1 MSAGPTSPIGV
12 HVIDDDPAIRDS
24 LDWLFRS
31 RELPVTTWDS
41 GEAFLA
47 AWSPQTR
54 GCLVLDVRMAGMS
67 GLEVLDRLDEQGSI
81 LPVIVLTGHGDVP
94 VAVQSLKKGAV
105 DFLEKPFDAGDLV
118 DRVRA
123 ALELE
128 ARRHTVATTSRALA
142 ERLDTLSTRER
153 EVMDLMLKGLLNKQI
168 ADDLGIAMRTVEVHR
183 ARILEKFGVRSAV
196 ELAGRLAA
204 LRHAEG

>member
-1 MSAGPTSPIGV
+1 MSAGPVPPIGV
-12 HVIDDDPAIRDS
+12 HVVDDDPAIRDS

-31 RELPVTTWDS
+31 RGLPVTAWPS

-47 AWSPQTR
+47 GWTPTAR
-54 GCLVLDVRMAGMS
+54 GCVVLDVRMAGLS
-67 GLEVLDRLDEQGSI
+67 GLDVLDRLAELGSI

-105 DFLEKPFDAGDLV
+105 DFLEKPFDGGDLV
-118 DRVRA
+118 ARVFG

-128 ARRHTVATTSRALA
+128 ARRHAVAATSRALA
-142 ERLDTLSTRER
+142 ERLDTLSARER
-153 EVMDLMLKGLLNKQI
+153 EVMELMLKGLLNKQI

-183 ARILEKFGVRSAV
+183 ARILEKFAVRSAV
-196 ELAGRLAA
+196 ELAGRLAE
-204 LRHAEG
+204 LRQR